1 MALSRDKYIPSQEEL
16 TIPEV
21 QISSI
26 ILKAASLYMGKYCDN
41 EYKEFALCRDENK
54 DPRPCINE
62 GKQVTRCSNNFL
74 HEVKKHCLTDFTAY
88 WNCLDHSFD
97 QKFSYCRKYQEKLD
111 SCFAEKMNLMRPEIG
126 YYGKV
131 RVHDTDRPKPDL
143 STPVPDLDVPPP
155 VGDRKPKAKIYPQS
169 TGIL

>member
-62 GKQVTRCSNNFL
+62 GKQVTRCSKEALPHRFHGIL
-74 HEVKKHCLTDFTAY
+74 EL
-88 WNCLDHSFD
+88 
-97 QKFSYCRKYQEKLD
+97 CRKYQEKLD